1 MGVMW
6 TTEQQR
12 VIDARGCN
20 ILVSAAAGS
29 GKTAVLVERI
39 ITMITD
45 PVHPVDIDRL
55 LIVTFTRAAAGEM
68 RERIRL
74 AIEKKLAED
83 EDNEHLQKQ
92 STLLHHAQITTI
104 DSFCSYVVK
113 NYFHLIDLDPSY
125 RMAEEGELRLMQGDV
140 AAQVLDD
147 AYGRK
152 EPEFLQFVECF
163 STGKTDEGIEDMI
176 KRLYTFSVSY
186 PYPEEWLLSCKEAYH
201 ISSKEE
207 LEQAGWMQMIK
218 EDIQKSLQE
227 AMSLADAALDTAM
240 GEGGPYYYENALQS
254 DRTFIQKLLETD
266 SFEEW
271 QKLFSGLAFARLSAK
286 KDPQVSEEAKE
297 LTKNLRQQ
305 VKDLLGELREQYF
318 SLSLDAAARYV
329 QMAGGPVRVLIDL
342 TLQFTQAYAE
352 KKREKNILDFP
363 DLEHFALK
371 ILVDHSQEGDRRTQA
386 AKELAGR
393 FAEVMIDE
401 YQDSNF
407 VQEKLLNAVSKM
419 EDGSNNIFMVG
430 DVKQSIYRFRLARPD
445 LFMEKFKTYS
455 TAGGD
460 CLRIDL
466 HKNFRSRKEVLDG
479 VNFLFYQIMGEALGK
494 VEYDEAAALYPGASF
509 PPYGKEEENS
519 RLRSASLAGQDEDTE
534 TPLLKTD
541 GTQWK
546 STELPLVETDEA
558 ERQDRGLPLSKTDGT
573 QWKRTE
579 LPLAETDEAE
589 HQERGL
595 TLPMTDESMWKDT
608 ELLLVETDEEEWKV
622 MESGENV
629 QELEARAVAGKIQ
642 EIVGSYPVLD
652 KATGKYRPARFS
664 DCVILLRTLSGW
676 SETFKRVLNAQ
687 GIPASVTTKT
697 GYFSASEVMTVL
709 NYLRILDNPLQDIPF
724 TGAIHNLPSGFS
736 MEELARVKCA
746 GKEKE
751 ISGMYQA
758 LLAAETLH
766 ECEDAEDRKIGEKA
780 HRFLELYRSIR
791 KKVPYTPMHELL
803 WEIYDRTGLFD
814 YIRAGASGEQQKAN
828 LLMLLQKARDYESTS
843 YRGLFNFVRYIENLQ
858 KYQVDFGEANIL
870 SENEDT
876 VKIMSIHKS
885 KGLEFP
891 VVFVSGLGKQFN
903 QQDAR
908 ASLVMHPDLG
918 VGADWVDA
926 KYRTKTPTLL
936 KKAVQR
942 QIQIENLGEE
952 LRILYVALTRAKEKL
967 ILTGCTSR
975 LEKRLTALEPLK
987 KQEERRISY
996 GRLVKARCYLDW
1008 IFPALARHRCMDRV
1022 YLSYEK
1028 RPYALNPLH
1037 NHEAGFRVQVISP
1050 AKLTLEEA
1058 ETRMIQMMKKQEILG
1073 FDTNESWDKD
1083 AKEQIEECFTYTY
1096 PYPDREK
1103 IPAKVTV
1110 SELKRLHMEDE
1121 ESTDWYEE
1129 EEVVPYIPS
1138 FIEKR
1143 EEGLTGAGR
1152 GTAYHRVFECLDFSK
1167 AGSVQEVEE
1176 QLASLESG
1184 HRIDREVRRTVSPRD
1199 VYQFAVS
1206 SIGKRMAKAQAAGM
1220 LYREQPFVMGI
1231 SADRL
1236 REEYA
1241 GDESVLVQGIIDAF
1255 FYEDGRIILV
1265 DYKTDRVRHRNGS
1278 DLVEKYRVQLDY
1290 YTEALERM
1298 TGRKVSERYIYSVDM
1313 QKELIV

>member
-6 TTEQQR
+6 TTEQQK

-186 PYPEEWLLSCKEAYH
+186 PYPEEWLLSCKEAYN

-227 AMSLADAALDTAM
+227 AMSLADAALGTAM

-254 DRTFIQKLLETD
+254 DRTFVQKLLKSD

-305 VKDLLGELREQYF
+305 VKDLLGELKEQYF

-371 ILVDHSQEGDRRTQA
+371 ILVNHSEEGDRRTQA

-519 RLRSASLAGQDEDTE
+519 RPRSTGLAGQDEDTE

-541 GTQWK
+541 GTEWK
-546 STELPLVETDEA
+546 
-558 ERQDRGLPLSKTDGT
+558 G
-573 QWKRTE
+573 TE
-579 LPLAETDEAE
+579 LPLAEAE
-589 HQERGL
+589 HQDTG
-595 TLPMTDESMWKDT
+595 PMLLKTDERMWKDT

-629 QELEARAVAGKIQ
+629 QELEARAAAGKIQ
-642 EIVGSYPVLD
+642 EIVDSFPVLD
-652 KATGKYRPARFS
+652 KAAGKYRPARFS

-724 TGAIHNLPSGFS
+724 TGAIHNLPGGFS
-736 MEELARVKCA
+736 MEELARVKCV

-758 LLAAETLH
+758 LLAAETLD
-766 ECEDAEDRKIGEKA
+766 ECEDAEDRQIGEKA

-814 YIRAGASGEQQKAN
+814 YIQAGASGEQQKAN
-828 LLMLLQKARDYESTS
+828 LLMLLQKAKDYESTS

-891 VVFVSGLGKQFN
+891 VVFVSGMGKQFN

-908 ASLVMHPDLG
+908 ASLAMHPDLG

-1022 YLSYEK
+1022 YLSHEK

-1037 NHEAGFRVQVISP
+1037 NHEAGFHVQVISP

-1073 FDTNESWDKD
+1073 FDTNGSWNKD

-1096 PYPDREK
+1096 PYLDREK

-1110 SELKRLHMEDE
+1110 SQVKRLHMEDE

-1167 AGSVQEVEE
+1167 AGSVEEVEE
-1176 QLASLESG
+1176 QLASLESE
-1184 HRIDREVRRTVSPRD
+1184 HRIDREVRRTVSPGD

-1206 SIGKRMAKAQAAGM
+1206 PIGKRMAKAQAAGM

-1255 FYEDGRIILV
+1255 FYEEGRIMLV
-1265 DYKTDRVRHRNGS
+1265 DYKTDRVRRRNGS

-1298 TGRKVSERYIYSVDM
+1298 TGKRVAERYIYSVDL
-1313 QKELIV
+1313 QKEIVV

>member
-6 TTEQQR
+6 TTEQQK
-12 VIDARGCN
+12 VIDSRDCN

-39 ITMITD
+39 ISMVTD

-83 EDNEHLQKQ
+83 EDNEHLQRQ

-140 AAQVLDD
+140 AAQVLND
-147 AYGRK
+147 AYDRK

-176 KRLYTFSVSY
+176 KHLYAFSVSY
-186 PYPEEWLLSCKEAYH
+186 PYPEEWLLSCKEAYS
-201 ISSKEE
+201 ISSVEE

-218 EDIQKSLQE
+218 EDIRKSLQE
-227 AMSLADAALDTAM
+227 AMNLADAALETAR
-240 GEGGPYYYENALQS
+240 GEGGPYYYENALES
-254 DRTFIQKLLETD
+254 DRTFVQKLLQTD

-271 QKLFSGLAFARLSAK
+271 QRLFSGLSFARLGAK
-286 KDPQVSEEAKE
+286 KDSQVSEEAKE
-297 LTKNLRQQ
+297 LAKNLRQQ
-305 VKDLLGELREQYF
+305 VKDLLGELKEQYF
-318 SLSLDAAARYV
+318 SLSLEDAAEYV
-329 QMAGGPVRVLIDL
+329 RMAGGPVGVLIDL
-342 TLQFTQAYAE
+342 TLAFARAFAE
-352 KKREKNILDFP
+352 KKREKNILDFS

-371 ILVDHSQEGDRRTQA
+371 ILVDHSGEKDKRTQA
-386 AKELAGR
+386 AKELADR

-419 EDGSNNIFMVG
+419 EEGNNNIFMVG

-455 TAGGD
+455 TAGGK

-494 VEYDEAAALYPGASF
+494 VEYDDAAALYPGASF
-509 PPYGKEEENS
+509 PPYQ
-519 RLRSASLAGQDEDTE
+519 AGQDGEPNAAQNRQNGEPNAAQNQQNGRSDA
-534 TPLLKTD
+534 
-541 GTQWK
+541 
-546 STELPLVETDEA
+546 A
-558 ERQDRGLPLSKTDGT
+558 EKQQNS
-573 QWKRTE
+573 
-579 LPLAETDEAE
+579 AA
-589 HQERGL
+589 
-595 TLPMTDESMWKDT
+595 DT
-608 ELLLVETDEEEWKV
+608 ELILVETDEEEWKV

-629 QELEARAVAGKIQ
+629 QELEARAAAARIQ
-642 EIVGSYPVLD
+642 ELVGSYPVLD
-652 KATGKYRPARFS
+652 KTTGQYRPARFG
-664 DCVILLRTLSGW
+664 DCVVLLRTLSGW

-724 TGAIHNLPSGFS
+724 AGALHNLPGGFS
-736 MEELARVKCA
+736 MEELARVKCV
-746 GKEKE
+746 GREREK
-751 ISGMYQA
+751 SGLYQS
-758 LLAAETLH
+758 LLAAESLR
-766 ECEDAEDRKIGEKA
+766 ESPNARDRQTGEKA
-780 HRFLELYRSIR
+780 VRFLELYESIR

-803 WEIYDRTGLFD
+803 WEIYDRTGLID
-814 YIRAGASGEQQKAN
+814 YIQAGASGEQQKAN

-891 VVFVSGLGKQFN
+891 VVFVSGMGKQFN

-908 ASLVMHPDLG
+908 ASLAMHPDLG

-926 KYRTKTPTLL
+926 ELRTKTPTLL

-975 LEKRLTALEPLK
+975 IEKRLTALEPLK

-996 GRLVKARCYLDW
+996 GRLAKARCYLDW
-1008 IFPALARHRCMDRV
+1008 IFPALARHRCMDEV
-1022 YLSYEK
+1022 YFSYEK

-1037 NHEAGFRVQVISP
+1037 DDEAGFHIQMISP
-1050 AKLTLEEA
+1050 TKLTLEEA
-1058 ETRMIQMMKKQEILG
+1058 ETRMIQKMKKQEILE
-1073 FDTNESWDKD
+1073 FDTAAVWDEKVR
-1083 AKEQIEECFTYTY
+1083 EQIEERFTYSY
-1096 PYPDREK
+1096 PYPDRDK

-1110 SELKRLHMEDE
+1110 SEVKRLHMEDE
-1121 ESTDWYEE
+1121 ESASWYEE
-1129 EEVVPYIPS
+1129 EEEMIPYIPS

-1143 EEGLTGAGR
+1143 REGLTGAGR

-1167 AGSVQEVEE
+1167 AGSAKEAEE
-1176 QLASLESG
+1176 QLSALESE
-1184 HRIDREVRRTVSPRD
+1184 HRIDSEIRRTVSPRD
-1199 VYQFAVS
+1199 VYQFAAS
-1206 SIGKRMAKAQAAGM
+1206 SIGRRMAEAQAHGM
-1220 LYREQPFVMGI
+1220 LYREQPFVMEI
-1231 SADRL
+1231 AADRL
-1236 REEYA
+1236 MEEYA
-1241 GDESVLVQGIIDAF
+1241 EEERVLVQGIIDAF
-1255 FYEDGRIILV
+1255 FYEGDGIVLV
-1265 DYKTDRVRHRNGS
+1265 DYKTDRVRRRDGS
-1278 DLVEKYRVQLDY
+1278 DLIEKYRVQLDY
-1290 YTEALERM
+1290 YAEALERV
-1298 TGRKVSERYIYSVDM
+1298 TGRKVTEKYIYSVEL
-1313 QKELIV
+1313 QKGLAVQQAAP

>member
-6 TTEQQR
+6 TTEQQK
-12 VIDARGCN
+12 VIDSRDCN

-39 ITMITD
+39 ISMVTD

-83 EDNEHLQKQ
+83 EDNEHLQRQ

-140 AAQVLDD
+140 AAQVLND
-147 AYGRK
+147 AYDRK

-176 KRLYTFSVSY
+176 KHLYAFSVSY
-186 PYPEEWLLSCKEAYH
+186 PYPEEWLLSCKEAYS
-201 ISSKEE
+201 ISSVEE

-218 EDIQKSLQE
+218 EDIRKSLQE
-227 AMSLADAALDTAM
+227 AMNLADAALETAR
-240 GEGGPYYYENALQS
+240 GEGGPYYYENALES
-254 DRTFIQKLLETD
+254 DRTFVQKLLQTD

-271 QKLFSGLAFARLSAK
+271 QRLFSGLSFARLAAK
-286 KDPQVSEEAKE
+286 KDSQVSEEAKE
-297 LTKNLRQQ
+297 LAKNLRQQ
-305 VKDLLGELREQYF
+305 VKDLLGELKEQYF
-318 SLSLDAAARYV
+318 SLSLEDAAEYV
-329 QMAGGPVRVLIDL
+329 RMAGAPVGVLIDL
-342 TLQFTQAYAE
+342 TLAFARAFAE
-352 KKREKNILDFP
+352 KKREKNILDFS

-371 ILVDHSQEGDRRTQA
+371 ILVDHSGEKDKRTQA
-386 AKELAGR
+386 AKELADR

-419 EDGSNNIFMVG
+419 EEGNNNIFMVG

-455 TAGGD
+455 TAGGK

-494 VEYDEAAALYPGASF
+494 VEYDDAAALYPGASF
-509 PPYGKEEENS
+509 PPYP
-519 RLRSASLAGQDEDTE
+519 AGQDGEPDASE
-534 TPLLKTD
+534 NQQD
-541 GTQWK
+541 GG
-546 STELPLVETDEA
+546 SDAA
-558 ERQDRGLPLSKTDGT
+558 ENQQNGRSDA
-573 QWKRTE
+573 
-579 LPLAETDEAE
+579 AEKQQNSAA
-589 HQERGL
+589 
-595 TLPMTDESMWKDT
+595 DT
-608 ELLLVETDEEEWKV
+608 ELILVETDEEEWKV

-629 QELEARAVAGKIQ
+629 QELEARAAAARIQ
-642 EIVGSYPVLD
+642 ELVGSYPVLD
-652 KATGKYRPARFS
+652 KTTGQYRPARFG
-664 DCVILLRTLSGW
+664 DCVVLLRTLSGW

-724 TGAIHNLPSGFS
+724 AGALHNLPGGFS
-736 MEELARVKCA
+736 MEELARVKCV
-746 GKEKE
+746 GREREK
-751 ISGMYQA
+751 SGMYQS
-758 LLAAETLH
+758 LLAAESLR
-766 ECEDAEDRKIGEKA
+766 ESPNARDRQTGEKA
-780 HRFLELYRSIR
+780 VRFLELYESIR

-803 WEIYDRTGLFD
+803 WEIYDRTGLID
-814 YIRAGASGEQQKAN
+814 YIQAGASGEQQKAN

-891 VVFVSGLGKQFN
+891 VVFVSGMGKQFN

-908 ASLVMHPDLG
+908 ASLAMHPDLG

-926 KYRTKTPTLL
+926 ELRTKTPTLL

-967 ILTGCTSR
+967 ILTGSTSR
-975 LEKRLTALEPLK
+975 IEKRLTALEPLK

-996 GRLVKARCYLDW
+996 GRLAKARCYLDW
-1008 IFPALARHRCMDRV
+1008 IFPALARHRCMDEV

-1028 RPYALNPLH
+1028 RPYVLNPLH
-1037 NHEAGFRVQVISP
+1037 DDEAGFHIQVISP
-1050 AKLTLEEA
+1050 TKLTLEEA
-1058 ETRMIQMMKKQEILG
+1058 ETRMIQKMKKQEILE
-1073 FDTNESWDKD
+1073 FDTAAVWDEKVR
-1083 AKEQIEECFTYTY
+1083 EQIEECFTYSY
-1096 PYPDREK
+1096 PYPDRDK

-1110 SELKRLHMEDE
+1110 SQVKRLHMEDE
-1121 ESTDWYEE
+1121 ESASWYEE
-1129 EEVVPYIPS
+1129 EEEMIPYIPS

-1143 EEGLTGAGR
+1143 EGGLTGAGR

-1167 AGSVQEVEE
+1167 AGSAEEAEE
-1176 QLASLESG
+1176 QISALESE
-1184 HRIDREVRRTVSPRD
+1184 HRIDSEVRRTVSPRD
-1199 VYQFAVS
+1199 VYQFAAS
-1206 SIGKRMAKAQAAGM
+1206 SIGRRMAEAQAHGM
-1220 LYREQPFVMGI
+1220 LYREQPFVMEI
-1231 SADRL
+1231 AADRL
-1236 REEYA
+1236 MEEYA
-1241 GDESVLVQGIIDAF
+1241 EEERVLVQGIIDAF
-1255 FYEDGRIILV
+1255 FYEGDGIVLV
-1265 DYKTDRVRHRNGS
+1265 DYKTDRVRRRDGS
-1278 DLVEKYRVQLDY
+1278 DLIEKYRVQLDY
-1290 YTEALERM
+1290 YAEALERV
-1298 TGRKVSERYIYSVDM
+1298 TGRKVTEKYIYSVEL
-1313 QKELIV
+1313 QKGLAVQQAAP

>member
-6 TTEQQR
+6 TTEQQK
-12 VIDARGCN
+12 VIDSRDCN

-39 ITMITD
+39 ISMVTD

-83 EDNEHLQKQ
+83 EDNEHLQRQ

-140 AAQVLDD
+140 AAQVLND
-147 AYGRK
+147 AYDRK

-176 KRLYTFSVSY
+176 KHLYAFSVSY
-186 PYPEEWLLSCKEAYH
+186 PYPEEWLLSCKEAYS
-201 ISSKEE
+201 ISSVEE

-218 EDIQKSLQE
+218 EDIRKSLQE
-227 AMSLADAALDTAM
+227 AMNLADAALETAR
-240 GEGGPYYYENALQS
+240 GEGGPYYYENALES
-254 DRTFIQKLLETD
+254 DRTFVQKLLQTD

-271 QKLFSGLAFARLSAK
+271 QRLFSGLSFARLAAK
-286 KDPQVSEEAKE
+286 KDSQVSEEAKE
-297 LTKNLRQQ
+297 LAKNLRQQ
-305 VKDLLGELREQYF
+305 VKDLLGELKEQYF
-318 SLSLDAAARYV
+318 SLSLEDAAEYV
-329 QMAGGPVRVLIDL
+329 RMAGAPVGVLIDL
-342 TLQFTQAYAE
+342 TLAFARVFAE
-352 KKREKNILDFP
+352 KKREKNILDFS

-371 ILVDHSQEGDRRTQA
+371 ILVDHSGEKDKRTQA
-386 AKELAGR
+386 AKELADR

-419 EDGSNNIFMVG
+419 EEGNNNIFMVG

-455 TAGGD
+455 TAGGK

-494 VEYDEAAALYPGASF
+494 VEYDDAAALYPGASF
-509 PPYGKEEENS
+509 PPYP
-519 RLRSASLAGQDEDTE
+519 AGQDGE
-534 TPLLKTD
+534 PNAA
-541 GTQWK
+541 QNRQN
-546 STELPLVETDEA
+546 VEPNAAQNQQNGRSDAA
-558 ERQDRGLPLSKTDGT
+558 EKQQNS
-573 QWKRTE
+573 
-579 LPLAETDEAE
+579 AA
-589 HQERGL
+589 
-595 TLPMTDESMWKDT
+595 DT
-608 ELLLVETDEEEWKV
+608 ELILVETDEEEWKV

-629 QELEARAVAGKIQ
+629 QELEARAAAARIQ
-642 EIVGSYPVLD
+642 ELVGSYPVLD
-652 KATGKYRPARFS
+652 KTTGQYRPARFG
-664 DCVILLRTLSGW
+664 DCVVLLRTLSGW

-724 TGAIHNLPSGFS
+724 AGALHNLPGGFS
-736 MEELARVKCA
+736 MEELARVKCV
-746 GKEKE
+746 GREREK
-751 ISGMYQA
+751 SGLYQS
-758 LLAAETLH
+758 LLAAESLR
-766 ECEDAEDRKIGEKA
+766 ESPNARDRQTGEKA
-780 HRFLELYRSIR
+780 VRFLELYESIR

-803 WEIYDRTGLFD
+803 WEIYDRTGLID
-814 YIRAGASGEQQKAN
+814 YIQAGASGEQQKAN

-891 VVFVSGLGKQFN
+891 VVFVSGMGKQFN

-908 ASLVMHPDLG
+908 ASLAMHPDLG

-926 KYRTKTPTLL
+926 ELRTKTPTLL

-975 LEKRLTALEPLK
+975 IEKRLTALEPLK
-987 KQEERRISY
+987 KQEKRRISY
-996 GRLVKARCYLDW
+996 GRLAKARCYLDW
-1008 IFPALARHRCMDRV
+1008 IFPALARHRCMDEV

-1028 RPYALNPLH
+1028 RPYVLNPLH
-1037 NHEAGFRVQVISP
+1037 DDEAGFHIQVISP
-1050 AKLTLEEA
+1050 TKLTLEEA
-1058 ETRMIQMMKKQEILG
+1058 ETRMIQKMKKQEILE
-1073 FDTNESWDKD
+1073 FDTAAVWDEKVR
-1083 AKEQIEECFTYTY
+1083 EQIEERFTYSY
-1096 PYPDREK
+1096 PYPDRDK

-1110 SELKRLHMEDE
+1110 SQVKRLHMEDE
-1121 ESTDWYEE
+1121 ESTSWYEE
-1129 EEVVPYIPS
+1129 EEEMIPYIPS

-1167 AGSVQEVEE
+1167 AGSAEEAEE
-1176 QLASLESG
+1176 QLLALESE
-1184 HRIDREVRRTVSPRD
+1184 HRIDSEVRRTVSPRD
-1199 VYQFAVS
+1199 VYQFAAS
-1206 SIGKRMAKAQAAGM
+1206 SIGRRMAEAQAHGM
-1220 LYREQPFVMGI
+1220 LYREQPFVMEI
-1231 SADRL
+1231 AADRL
-1236 REEYA
+1236 MEEYA
-1241 GDESVLVQGIIDAF
+1241 EEERVLVQGIIDAF
-1255 FYEDGRIILV
+1255 FYEGDGIVLV
-1265 DYKTDRVRHRNGS
+1265 DYKTDRVRRRDGS
-1278 DLVEKYRVQLDY
+1278 DLIEKYRIQLDY
-1290 YTEALERM
+1290 YAEALERV
-1298 TGRKVSERYIYSVDM
+1298 TGRKVTEKYIYSVEL
-1313 QKELIV
+1313 QKGLAVQQAAP

>member
-6 TTEQQR
+6 TTEQQK
-12 VIDARGCN
+12 VIDSRDCN

-39 ITMITD
+39 ISMVTD

-83 EDNEHLQKQ
+83 EDNEHLQRQ

-147 AYGRK
+147 AYSRK

-176 KRLYTFSVSY
+176 KRLYAFSVSY
-186 PYPEEWLLSCKEAYH
+186 PYPEEWLLSCKEAYS
-201 ISSKEE
+201 ISSAEE

-218 EDIQKSLQE
+218 EDIRKSLQE
-227 AMSLADAALDTAM
+227 AMNLADAALETARE
-240 GEGGPYYYENALQS
+240 EGGPYYYENALES
-254 DRTFIQKLLETD
+254 DRTFVQKLLQTD

-271 QKLFSGLAFARLSAK
+271 QRLFSGLSFARLGAK
-286 KDPQVSEEAKE
+286 KDSQVSEEAKE
-297 LTKNLRQQ
+297 LAKNLRQQ
-305 VKDLLGELREQYF
+305 VKDLLGELKEQYF
-318 SLSLDAAARYV
+318 SLSLEDAAEYV
-329 QMAGGPVRVLIDL
+329 RMAGGPVGVLIDL
-342 TLQFTQAYAE
+342 TLAFARAFAE
-352 KKREKNILDFP
+352 KKREKNILDFS

-371 ILVDHSQEGDRRTQA
+371 ILVDHSGEKDTRTQA
-386 AKELAGR
+386 AKELPDR

-419 EDGSNNIFMVG
+419 EEGNNNIFMVG

-455 TAGGD
+455 TAGGK

-494 VEYDEAAALYPGASF
+494 VEYDDAAALYPGASF
-509 PPYGKEEENS
+509 PPYP
-519 RLRSASLAGQDEDTE
+519 AGQDGEPDASE
-534 TPLLKTD
+534 N
-541 GTQWK
+541 
-546 STELPLVETDEA
+546 
-558 ERQDRGLPLSKTDGT
+558 RQDGGSDAAE
-573 QWKRTE
+573 KRQNS
-579 LPLAETDEAE
+579 AA
-589 HQERGL
+589 
-595 TLPMTDESMWKDT
+595 DT
-608 ELLLVETDEEEWKV
+608 ELILVETDEEEWKV

-629 QELEARAVAGKIQ
+629 QELEARAAAARIQ
-642 EIVGSYPVLD
+642 ELVGSYPVLD
-652 KATGKYRPARFS
+652 KTTGQYRPARFG
-664 DCVILLRTLSGW
+664 DCVVLLRTLSGW

-724 TGAIHNLPSGFS
+724 AGALHNLPGGFS
-736 MEELARVKCA
+736 MEELARVKCV
-746 GKEKE
+746 GREREK
-751 ISGMYQA
+751 SGLYQS
-758 LLAAETLH
+758 LLAAESLR
-766 ECEDAEDRKIGEKA
+766 ESPNARDRQTGEKA
-780 HRFLELYRSIR
+780 VRFLERYDSIR

-803 WEIYDRTGLFD
+803 WEIYDRTGLID
-814 YIRAGASGEQQKAN
+814 YIQAGASGEQQKAN

-891 VVFVSGLGKQFN
+891 VVFVSGMGKQFN

-908 ASLVMHPDLG
+908 ASLAMHPDLG

-926 KYRTKTPTLL
+926 ELRTKTPTLL

-975 LEKRLTALEPLK
+975 IEKRLTALEPLK

-996 GRLVKARCYLDW
+996 GRLAKARCYLDW
-1008 IFPALARHRCMDRV
+1008 IFPALARHRCMDEV

-1028 RPYALNPLH
+1028 RPYVLNPLH
-1037 NHEAGFRVQVISP
+1037 DDEAGFHIQVISP
-1050 AKLTLEEA
+1050 TKLTLEEA
-1058 ETRMIQMMKKQEILG
+1058 ETRMIQKMKKQEILE
-1073 FDTNESWDKD
+1073 FDTAAVWDEKVR
-1083 AKEQIEECFTYTY
+1083 EQIEERFTYSY
-1096 PYPDREK
+1096 PYPDRDK

-1110 SELKRLHMEDE
+1110 SEVKRLHMEDE
-1121 ESTDWYEE
+1121 ESASWYEE
-1129 EEVVPYIPS
+1129 EEEMIPYIPS

-1143 EEGLTGAGR
+1143 REGLTGAGR

-1167 AGSVQEVEE
+1167 AGSAKEAEE
-1176 QLASLESG
+1176 QLSALESE
-1184 HRIDREVRRTVSPRD
+1184 HRIDSEIRRTVSPRD
-1199 VYQFAVS
+1199 VYQFAAS
-1206 SIGKRMAKAQAAGM
+1206 SIGRRMAEAQAHGM
-1220 LYREQPFVMGI
+1220 LYREQPFVMEI
-1231 SADRL
+1231 AADRL
-1236 REEYA
+1236 KEEYP
-1241 GDESVLVQGIIDAF
+1241 EEERVLVQGIIDAF
-1255 FYEDGRIILV
+1255 FYEGDSIVLV
-1265 DYKTDRVRHRNGS
+1265 DYKTDRVRRRDGS
-1278 DLVEKYRVQLDY
+1278 DLIEMYRVQLDY
-1290 YTEALERM
+1290 YAEALERV
-1298 TGRKVSERYIYSVDM
+1298 TGRKVTEKYIYSVEL
-1313 QKELIV
+1313 QKGLAVQQAAP

>member
-6 TTEQQR
+6 TTEQQK
-12 VIDARGCN
+12 VIDSRDCN

-39 ITMITD
+39 ISMVTD

-83 EDNEHLQKQ
+83 EDNEHLQRQ

-147 AYGRK
+147 AYSRK

-176 KRLYTFSVSY
+176 KRLYAFSVSY
-186 PYPEEWLLSCKEAYH
+186 PYPEEWLLSCKEAYS
-201 ISSKEE
+201 ISSAEE

-218 EDIQKSLQE
+218 EDIRKSLQE
-227 AMSLADAALDTAM
+227 AMNLADAALETARE
-240 GEGGPYYYENALQS
+240 EGGPYYYENALES
-254 DRTFIQKLLETD
+254 DRTFVQKLLQTD

-271 QKLFSGLAFARLSAK
+271 QRLFSGLSFARLAAK
-286 KDPQVSEEAKE
+286 KDSQVSEEAKE

-305 VKDLLGELREQYF
+305 VKDLLGELKEQYF
-318 SLSLDAAARYV
+318 ALSLEDAAEYV
-329 QMAGGPVRVLIDL
+329 RMAGGPVGVLIDL
-342 TLQFTQAYAE
+342 TLAFARAFAE
-352 KKREKNILDFP
+352 KKRAKNILDFS

-371 ILVDHSQEGDRRTQA
+371 ILVDHSGEKDKRTQA
-386 AKELAGR
+386 AKELADR

-419 EDGSNNIFMVG
+419 EEGNNNIFMVG

-455 TAGGD
+455 TAGGK

-494 VEYDEAAALYPGASF
+494 VEYDDAAALYPGASF
-509 PPYGKEEENS
+509 PPYP
-519 RLRSASLAGQDEDTE
+519 AGQDGEPDASE
-534 TPLLKTD
+534 N
-541 GTQWK
+541 
-546 STELPLVETDEA
+546 
-558 ERQDRGLPLSKTDGT
+558 RQDGGSDAAE
-573 QWKRTE
+573 KRQNS
-579 LPLAETDEAE
+579 AA
-589 HQERGL
+589 
-595 TLPMTDESMWKDT
+595 DT
-608 ELLLVETDEEEWKV
+608 ELILVETDEEEWKV

-629 QELEARAVAGKIQ
+629 QELEARAAAARIQ
-642 EIVGSYPVLD
+642 ELVGSYPVLD
-652 KATGKYRPARFS
+652 KTTGQYRPARFG
-664 DCVILLRTLSGW
+664 DCVVLLRTLSGW

-724 TGAIHNLPSGFS
+724 TGALHNLPGGFS
-736 MEELARVKCA
+736 MEELARVKCV
-746 GKEKE
+746 GREMEKA
-751 ISGMYQA
+751 GMYQS
-758 LLAAETLH
+758 LLAAESL
-766 ECEDAEDRKIGEKA
+766 CESDNAQDRQTGEKA
-780 HRFLELYRSIR
+780 GRFLELYESIR

-814 YIRAGASGEQQKAN
+814 YIQAGASGEQQKAN

-891 VVFVSGLGKQFN
+891 VVFVSGMGKQFN

-908 ASLVMHPDLG
+908 ASLAMHPDLG

-926 KYRTKTPTLL
+926 ELRTKTPTLL

-967 ILTGCTSR
+967 ILTGSTSR

-996 GRLVKARCYLDW
+996 GRLAKARCYLDW
-1008 IFPALARHRCMDRV
+1008 IFPALARHRCMDEV

-1028 RPYALNPLH
+1028 RPYVLNPLH
-1037 NHEAGFRVQVISP
+1037 DDEAGFHIQVISP
-1050 AKLTLEEA
+1050 TKLTLEEA
-1058 ETRMIQMMKKQEILG
+1058 ETRMIQKMKKQEILE
-1073 FDTNESWDKD
+1073 FDTAAVWDEKVR
-1083 AKEQIEECFTYTY
+1083 EQIEERFTYSY
-1096 PYPDREK
+1096 PYPDRDK

-1110 SELKRLHMEDE
+1110 SEVKRLHMEDE
-1121 ESTDWYEE
+1121 ESTSWYEE
-1129 EEVVPYIPS
+1129 EEEMIPYIPS

-1167 AGSVQEVEE
+1167 AGSAEEAEE
-1176 QLASLESG
+1176 QLLALESE
-1184 HRIDREVRRTVSPRD
+1184 HRIDSEIRRTVSPRD
-1199 VYQFAVS
+1199 VYQFAAS
-1206 SIGKRMAKAQAAGM
+1206 SIGRRMAEAQTRGS
-1220 LYREQPFVMGI
+1220 LYREQPFVMEI
-1231 SADRL
+1231 AADRL
-1236 REEYA
+1236 KEEYP
-1241 GDESVLVQGIIDAF
+1241 EEERVLVQGIIDAF
-1255 FYEDGRIILV
+1255 FYEGDSIVLV
-1265 DYKTDRVRHRNGS
+1265 DYKTDRVRRRDGS
-1278 DLVEKYRVQLDY
+1278 DLIEMYRVQLDY
-1290 YTEALERM
+1290 YAEALERV
-1298 TGRKVSERYIYSVDM
+1298 TGRKVTEKYIYSVEL
-1313 QKELIV
+1313 QKGLAVQQAAP

>member
-6 TTEQQR
+6 TTEQQK
-12 VIDARGCN
+12 VIDSRDCN

-39 ITMITD
+39 ISMVTD

-83 EDNEHLQKQ
+83 EDNEHLQRQ

-147 AYGRK
+147 AYSRK

-176 KRLYTFSVSY
+176 KRLYAFSVSY
-186 PYPEEWLLSCKEAYH
+186 PYPEEWLLSCKEAYS
-201 ISSKEE
+201 ISSAEE
-207 LEQAGWMQMIK
+207 LEQADWMQMIK
-218 EDIQKSLQE
+218 EDIRKSLQE
-227 AMSLADAALDTAM
+227 AMNLADAALETAR
-240 GEGGPYYYENALQS
+240 GEGGPYYYENALES
-254 DRTFIQKLLETD
+254 DRTFVQKLLQTD

-271 QKLFSGLAFARLSAK
+271 QKLFSGLSFARLAAK
-286 KDPQVSEEAKE
+286 KDSQVSEEVKE

-305 VKDLLGELREQYF
+305 VKDLLGELKEQYF
-318 SLSLDAAARYV
+318 ALSLEDAAEYV
-329 QMAGGPVRVLIDL
+329 RMAGGPVGVLIDL
-342 TLQFTQAYAE
+342 TLAFARAFAE
-352 KKREKNILDFP
+352 KKRAKNILDFS

-371 ILVDHSQEGDRRTQA
+371 ILVDHSGEKDKRTQA
-386 AKELAGR
+386 AKELADR

-419 EDGSNNIFMVG
+419 EEGNNNIFMVG

-455 TAGGD
+455 TAGGK

-494 VEYDEAAALYPGASF
+494 VEYDDAAALYPGASF
-509 PPYGKEEENS
+509 PPYP
-519 RLRSASLAGQDEDTE
+519 AGQDGEPDASE
-534 TPLLKTD
+534 NQQD
-541 GTQWK
+541 GG
-546 STELPLVETDEA
+546 SDAA
-558 ERQDRGLPLSKTDGT
+558 EKRQNS
-573 QWKRTE
+573 
-579 LPLAETDEAE
+579 AA
-589 HQERGL
+589 
-595 TLPMTDESMWKDT
+595 DT
-608 ELLLVETDEEEWKV
+608 ELILVETDEEEWKV

-629 QELEARAVAGKIQ
+629 QELEARAAAARIQ
-642 EIVGSYPVLD
+642 ELVGSYPVLD
-652 KATGKYRPARFS
+652 KTTGQYRPARFG
-664 DCVILLRTLSGW
+664 DCVVLLRTLSGW

-724 TGAIHNLPSGFS
+724 TGALHNLPGGFS
-736 MEELARVKCA
+736 MEELARVKCV
-746 GKEKE
+746 GREMEKA
-751 ISGMYQA
+751 GMYQS
-758 LLAAETLH
+758 LLAAESL
-766 ECEDAEDRKIGEKA
+766 CESDNAQDRQTGEKA
-780 HRFLELYRSIR
+780 GRFLELYESIR

-814 YIRAGASGEQQKAN
+814 YIQAGASGEQQKAN

-891 VVFVSGLGKQFN
+891 VVFVSGMGKQFN

-908 ASLVMHPDLG
+908 ASLAMHPDLG

-926 KYRTKTPTLL
+926 ELRTKTPTLL

-967 ILTGCTSR
+967 ILTGSTSR
-975 LEKRLTALEPLK
+975 LEKRLTALEPL
-987 KQEERRISY
+987 
-996 GRLVKARCYLDW
+996 
-1008 IFPALARHRCMDRV
+1008 
-1022 YLSYEK
+1022 
-1028 RPYALNPLH
+1028 
-1037 NHEAGFRVQVISP
+1037 
-1050 AKLTLEEA
+1050 
-1058 ETRMIQMMKKQEILG
+1058 
-1073 FDTNESWDKD
+1073 
-1083 AKEQIEECFTYTY
+1083 
-1096 PYPDREK
+1096 
-1103 IPAKVTV
+1103 
-1110 SELKRLHMEDE
+1110 
-1121 ESTDWYEE
+1121 
-1129 EEVVPYIPS
+1129 
-1138 FIEKR
+1138 
-1143 EEGLTGAGR
+1143 
-1152 GTAYHRVFECLDFSK
+1152 
-1167 AGSVQEVEE
+1167 
-1176 QLASLESG
+1176 
-1184 HRIDREVRRTVSPRD
+1184 
-1199 VYQFAVS
+1199 
-1206 SIGKRMAKAQAAGM
+1206 
-1220 LYREQPFVMGI
+1220 
-1231 SADRL
+1231 
-1236 REEYA
+1236 
-1241 GDESVLVQGIIDAF
+1241 
-1255 FYEDGRIILV
+1255 
-1265 DYKTDRVRHRNGS
+1265 
-1278 DLVEKYRVQLDY
+1278 
-1290 YTEALERM
+1290 
-1298 TGRKVSERYIYSVDM
+1298 
-1313 QKELIV
+1313 

>member
-6 TTEQQR
+6 TTEQQK
-12 VIDARGCN
+12 VIDSRDCN

-39 ITMITD
+39 ISMVTD

-83 EDNEHLQKQ
+83 EDNEHLQRQ

-140 AAQVLDD
+140 AAQVLND
-147 AYGRK
+147 AYDRK

-176 KRLYTFSVSY
+176 KHLYAFSVSY
-186 PYPEEWLLSCKEAYH
+186 PYPEEWLLSCKEAYS
-201 ISSKEE
+201 ISFVEE

-218 EDIQKSLQE
+218 EDIRKSLQE
-227 AMSLADAALDTAM
+227 AMNLADEALETAR
-240 GEGGPYYYENALQS
+240 GEGGPYYYENALES
-254 DRTFIQKLLETD
+254 DRIFVQKLLQTD

-271 QKLFSGLAFARLSAK
+271 QKLFSGLSFARLAAK

-305 VKDLLGELREQYF
+305 VKDLLGELKEQYF
-318 SLSLDAAARYV
+318 ALSLEDAAEYV
-329 QMAGGPVRVLIDL
+329 RMAGGPVGVLIDL
-342 TLQFTQAYAE
+342 TLAFARAFAE
-352 KKREKNILDFP
+352 KKREKNILDFS

-371 ILVDHSQEGDRRTQA
+371 ILVDHSGEKDKRTQA
-386 AKELAGR
+386 AKELADR

-419 EDGSNNIFMVG
+419 EEGNNNIFMVG

-455 TAGGD
+455 TAGGK

-494 VEYDEAAALYPGASF
+494 VEYDDAAALYPGASF
-509 PPYGKEEENS
+509 PPYP
-519 RLRSASLAGQDEDTE
+519 AGQDGEPDASE
-534 TPLLKTD
+534 NQQD
-541 GTQWK
+541 GG
-546 STELPLVETDEA
+546 SDAA
-558 ERQDRGLPLSKTDGT
+558 EKRQNS
-573 QWKRTE
+573 
-579 LPLAETDEAE
+579 AA
-589 HQERGL
+589 
-595 TLPMTDESMWKDT
+595 DT
-608 ELLLVETDEEEWKV
+608 ELILVETDEEEWKV

-629 QELEARAVAGKIQ
+629 QELEARAAAARIQ
-642 EIVGSYPVLD
+642 ELVGSYPVLD
-652 KATGKYRPARFS
+652 KTTGQYRPARFG
-664 DCVILLRTLSGW
+664 DCVVLLRTLSGW

-724 TGAIHNLPSGFS
+724 TGALHNLPGGFS
-736 MEELARVKCA
+736 MEELARVKCV
-746 GKEKE
+746 GREMEKA
-751 ISGMYQA
+751 GMYQS
-758 LLAAETLH
+758 LLAAESL
-766 ECEDAEDRKIGEKA
+766 CESDNAQDRQTGEKA
-780 HRFLELYRSIR
+780 GRFLELYESIR

-814 YIRAGASGEQQKAN
+814 YIQAGASGEQQKAN

-891 VVFVSGLGKQFN
+891 VVFVSGMGKQFN

-908 ASLVMHPDLG
+908 ASLAMHPDLG

-926 KYRTKTPTLL
+926 ELRTKTPTLL

-967 ILTGCTSR
+967 ILTGSTSR

-996 GRLVKARCYLDW
+996 GRLAKARCYLDW
-1008 IFPALARHRCMDRV
+1008 IFPALARHRCMDEV

-1028 RPYALNPLH
+1028 RPYVLNPLH
-1037 NHEAGFRVQVISP
+1037 DDEAGFHIQVISP
-1050 AKLTLEEA
+1050 TKLTLEEA
-1058 ETRMIQMMKKQEILG
+1058 ETRMIQKMKKQEI
-1073 FDTNESWDKD
+1073 
-1083 AKEQIEECFTYTY
+1083 
-1096 PYPDREK
+1096 DRK
-1103 IPAKVTV
+1103 
-1110 SELKRLHMEDE
+1110 S
-1121 ESTDWYEE
+1121 
-1129 EEVVPYIPS
+1129 VV
-1138 FIEKR
+1138 
-1143 EEGLTGAGR
+1143 
-1152 GTAYHRVFECLDFSK
+1152 
-1167 AGSVQEVEE
+1167 
-1176 QLASLESG
+1176 
-1184 HRIDREVRRTVSPRD
+1184 
-1199 VYQFAVS
+1199 
-1206 SIGKRMAKAQAAGM
+1206 
-1220 LYREQPFVMGI
+1220 
-1231 SADRL
+1231 
-1236 REEYA
+1236 
-1241 GDESVLVQGIIDAF
+1241 
-1255 FYEDGRIILV
+1255 
-1265 DYKTDRVRHRNGS
+1265 
-1278 DLVEKYRVQLDY
+1278 
-1290 YTEALERM
+1290 
-1298 TGRKVSERYIYSVDM
+1298 
-1313 QKELIV
+1313 

>member
-6 TTEQQR
+6 TTEQQK
-12 VIDARGCN
+12 VIDSRDCN

-39 ITMITD
+39 ISMVTD

-83 EDNEHLQKQ
+83 EDNEHLQRQ

-140 AAQVLDD
+140 AAQVLND
-147 AYGRK
+147 AYDRK

-176 KRLYTFSVSY
+176 KHLYAFSVSY
-186 PYPEEWLLSCKEAYH
+186 PYPEEWLLSCKEAYS
-201 ISSKEE
+201 ISSVEE

-218 EDIQKSLQE
+218 EDIRKSLQE
-227 AMSLADAALDTAM
+227 AMNLADAALETAR
-240 GEGGPYYYENALQS
+240 GEGGPYYYENALES
-254 DRTFIQKLLETD
+254 DRTFVQKLLQTD

-271 QKLFSGLAFARLSAK
+271 QRLFSGLSFARLAAK
-286 KDPQVSEEAKE
+286 KDSQVSEEAKE
-297 LTKNLRQQ
+297 LAKNLRQQ
-305 VKDLLGELREQYF
+305 VKDLLGELKEQYF
-318 SLSLDAAARYV
+318 SLSLEDAAEYV
-329 QMAGGPVRVLIDL
+329 RMAGAPVGVLIDL
-342 TLQFTQAYAE
+342 TLAFARAFAE
-352 KKREKNILDFP
+352 KKREKNILDFS

-371 ILVDHSQEGDRRTQA
+371 ILVDHSGEKDKRTQA
-386 AKELAGR
+386 AKELADR

-419 EDGSNNIFMVG
+419 EEGNNNIFMVG

-455 TAGGD
+455 TAGGK

-494 VEYDEAAALYPGASF
+494 VEYDDAAALYPGASF
-509 PPYGKEEENS
+509 PPYP
-519 RLRSASLAGQDEDTE
+519 AGQDGEPDASE
-534 TPLLKTD
+534 NQQD
-541 GTQWK
+541 GG
-546 STELPLVETDEA
+546 SDAA
-558 ERQDRGLPLSKTDGT
+558 EKRQNS
-573 QWKRTE
+573 
-579 LPLAETDEAE
+579 AA
-589 HQERGL
+589 
-595 TLPMTDESMWKDT
+595 DT
-608 ELLLVETDEEEWKV
+608 ELILVETDEEEWKV

-629 QELEARAVAGKIQ
+629 QELEARAAAARIQ
-642 EIVGSYPVLD
+642 ELVDSYPVLD
-652 KATGKYRPARFS
+652 KTTGQYRPARFG
-664 DCVILLRTLSGW
+664 DCVVLLRTLSGW

-724 TGAIHNLPSGFS
+724 AGALHNLPGGFS
-736 MEELARVKCA
+736 MEELARVKCV
-746 GKEKE
+746 GREREK
-751 ISGMYQA
+751 SGMYQS
-758 LLAAETLH
+758 LLAAESLR
-766 ECEDAEDRKIGEKA
+766 ESPNARDRQTGEKA
-780 HRFLELYRSIR
+780 VRFLELYESIR

-803 WEIYDRTGLFD
+803 WEIYDRTGLID
-814 YIRAGASGEQQKAN
+814 YIQAGASGEQQKAN

-891 VVFVSGLGKQFN
+891 VVFVSGMGKQFN

-908 ASLVMHPDLG
+908 ASLAMHPDLG

-926 KYRTKTPTLL
+926 ELRTKTPTLL

-967 ILTGCTSR
+967 ILTGSTSR
-975 LEKRLTALEPLK
+975 IEKRLTALEPLK

-996 GRLVKARCYLDW
+996 GRLAKARCYLDW
-1008 IFPALARHRCMDRV
+1008 IFPALARHRCMDEV

-1028 RPYALNPLH
+1028 RPYVLNPLH
-1037 NHEAGFRVQVISP
+1037 DDEAGFHIQVISP
-1050 AKLTLEEA
+1050 TKLTLEEA
-1058 ETRMIQMMKKQEILG
+1058 ETRMIQKMKKQEILE
-1073 FDTNESWDKD
+1073 FDTTAVWDEKVR
-1083 AKEQIEECFTYTY
+1083 EQIEECFTYSY
-1096 PYPDREK
+1096 PYPDRDK

-1110 SELKRLHMEDE
+1110 SEVKRLHMEDE
-1121 ESTDWYEE
+1121 ESASWYEE
-1129 EEVVPYIPS
+1129 EEEMIPYIPS

-1143 EEGLTGAGR
+1143 EGGLTGAGR

-1167 AGSVQEVEE
+1167 AGSAEEAEE
-1176 QLASLESG
+1176 QISALESE
-1184 HRIDREVRRTVSPRD
+1184 HRIDSEVRRTVSPRD
-1199 VYQFAVS
+1199 VYQFAAS
-1206 SIGKRMAKAQAAGM
+1206 SIGRRMAEAQAHGM
-1220 LYREQPFVMGI
+1220 LYREQPFVMEI
-1231 SADRL
+1231 AADRL
-1236 REEYA
+1236 MEEYA
-1241 GDESVLVQGIIDAF
+1241 EEERVLVQGIIDAF
-1255 FYEDGRIILV
+1255 FYEGDGIVLV
-1265 DYKTDRVRHRNGS
+1265 DYKTDRVRRRDGS
-1278 DLVEKYRVQLDY
+1278 DLIEKYRVQLDY
-1290 YTEALERM
+1290 YAEALERV
-1298 TGRKVSERYIYSVDM
+1298 TGRKVTEKYIYSVEL
-1313 QKELIV
+1313 QKGLAVQQAAP

>member
-6 TTEQQR
+6 TTEQQK
-12 VIDARGCN
+12 VIDSRDCN

-39 ITMITD
+39 ISMVTD

-83 EDNEHLQKQ
+83 EDNEHLQRQ

-147 AYGRK
+147 AYSRK

-176 KRLYTFSVSY
+176 KHLYAFSVSY
-186 PYPEEWLLSCKEAYH
+186 PYPEEWLLSCKEAYS
-201 ISSKEE
+201 ISSVEE

-218 EDIQKSLQE
+218 EDIRKSLQE
-227 AMSLADAALDTAM
+227 AMNLADAALETAR
-240 GEGGPYYYENALQS
+240 GEGGPYYYENALES
-254 DRTFIQKLLETD
+254 DRTFVQKLLQTD

-271 QKLFSGLAFARLSAK
+271 QRLFSGLSFARLAAK
-286 KDPQVSEEAKE
+286 KDSQVSEEAKE
-297 LTKNLRQQ
+297 LAKNLRQQ
-305 VKDLLGELREQYF
+305 VKDLLGELKEQYF
-318 SLSLDAAARYV
+318 SLSLEDAAEYV
-329 QMAGGPVRVLIDL
+329 RMAGAPVGVLIDL
-342 TLQFTQAYAE
+342 TLAFARAFAE
-352 KKREKNILDFP
+352 KKREKNILDFS

-371 ILVDHSQEGDRRTQA
+371 ILVDHSGEKDKRTQA
-386 AKELAGR
+386 AKELADR

-419 EDGSNNIFMVG
+419 EEGNNNIFMVG

-455 TAGGD
+455 TAGGK

-494 VEYDEAAALYPGASF
+494 VEYDDAAALYPGASF
-509 PPYGKEEENS
+509 PPYP
-519 RLRSASLAGQDEDTE
+519 AGQDGEPDASE
-534 TPLLKTD
+534 NQQD
-541 GTQWK
+541 GG
-546 STELPLVETDEA
+546 SDAA
-558 ERQDRGLPLSKTDGT
+558 ENQQNGRSDA
-573 QWKRTE
+573 
-579 LPLAETDEAE
+579 AEKQQNSAA
-589 HQERGL
+589 
-595 TLPMTDESMWKDT
+595 DT
-608 ELLLVETDEEEWKV
+608 ELILVETDEEEWKV

-629 QELEARAVAGKIQ
+629 QELEARAAAARIQ
-642 EIVGSYPVLD
+642 ELVGSYPVLD
-652 KATGKYRPARFS
+652 KTTGQYRPARFG
-664 DCVILLRTLSGW
+664 DCVVLLRTLSGW

-724 TGAIHNLPSGFS
+724 AGALHNLPGGFS
-736 MEELARVKCA
+736 MEELARVKCV
-746 GKEKE
+746 GREREK
-751 ISGMYQA
+751 SGMYQS
-758 LLAAETLH
+758 LLAAESLR
-766 ECEDAEDRKIGEKA
+766 ESPNARDRQTGEKA
-780 HRFLELYRSIR
+780 VRFLELYESIR

-803 WEIYDRTGLFD
+803 WEIYDRTGLID
-814 YIRAGASGEQQKAN
+814 YIQAGASGEQQKAN

-891 VVFVSGLGKQFN
+891 VVFVSGMGKQFN

-908 ASLVMHPDLG
+908 ASLAMHPDLG

-926 KYRTKTPTLL
+926 ELRTKTPTLL

-967 ILTGCTSR
+967 ILTGSTSR

-996 GRLVKARCYLDW
+996 GRLAKARCYLDW
-1008 IFPALARHRCMDRV
+1008 IFPALARHRCMDEV

-1028 RPYALNPLH
+1028 RPYVLNPLH
-1037 NHEAGFRVQVISP
+1037 DDEAGFHIQVISP
-1050 AKLTLEEA
+1050 TKLTLEEA
-1058 ETRMIQMMKKQEILG
+1058 ETRMIQKMKKQEILE
-1073 FDTNESWDKD
+1073 FDTAAVWDEKVR
-1083 AKEQIEECFTYTY
+1083 EQIEERFTYSY
-1096 PYPDREK
+1096 PYPDRDK

-1110 SELKRLHMEDE
+1110 SEVKRLHMEDE
-1121 ESTDWYEE
+1121 ESASWYEE
-1129 EEVVPYIPS
+1129 EEEMIPYIPS

-1143 EEGLTGAGR
+1143 EGGLTGAGR

-1167 AGSVQEVEE
+1167 AGSAEEAEE
-1176 QLASLESG
+1176 QLLALESE
-1184 HRIDREVRRTVSPRD
+1184 HRIDSEIRRTVSPRD
-1199 VYQFAVS
+1199 VYQFAAS
-1206 SIGKRMAKAQAAGM
+1206 SIGRRMAEAQAHGM
-1220 LYREQPFVMGI
+1220 LYREQPFVMEI
-1231 SADRL
+1231 AADRL
-1236 REEYA
+1236 MEEYA
-1241 GDESVLVQGIIDAF
+1241 EEERVLVQGIIDAF
-1255 FYEDGRIILV
+1255 FYEGDGIVLV
-1265 DYKTDRVRHRNGS
+1265 DYKTDRVRRRDGS
-1278 DLVEKYRVQLDY
+1278 DLIEKYRVQLDY
-1290 YTEALERM
+1290 YAEALERV
-1298 TGRKVSERYIYSVDM
+1298 TGRKVTEKYIYSVEL
-1313 QKELIV
+1313 QKGLAVQQAAP

>member
-83 EDNEHLQKQ
+83 EDNEHLQRQ

-147 AYGRK
+147 AYSRK
-152 EPEFLQFVECF
+152 EPEFLRFVECF

-254 DRTFIQKLLETD
+254 DRTFIQKLLKTD

-318 SLSLDAAARYV
+318 SLP
-329 QMAGGPVRVLIDL
+329 GCGCPVRADGRRPRASADRPDTAV
-342 TLQFTQAYAE
+342 YAGLCRE
-352 KKREKNILDFP
+352 KKRENILDFP

-430 DVKQSIYRFRLARPD
+430 DVKQSIYRFRLARPN

-466 HKNFRSRKEVLDG
+466 HKNFRSRREVLDG

-509 PPYGKEEENS
+509 PRMEKRRTAASGQRAWPDGMRTRKH
-519 RLRSASLAGQDEDTE
+519 RCLR
-534 TPLLKTD
+534 
-541 GTQWK
+541 
-546 STELPLVETDEA
+546 
-558 ERQDRGLPLSKTDGT
+558 
-573 QWKRTE
+573 
-579 LPLAETDEAE
+579 
-589 HQERGL
+589 
-595 TLPMTDESMWKDT
+595 
-608 ELLLVETDEEEWKV
+608 
-622 MESGENV
+622 
-629 QELEARAVAGKIQ
+629 
-642 EIVGSYPVLD
+642 
-652 KATGKYRPARFS
+652 
-664 DCVILLRTLSGW
+664 
-676 SETFKRVLNAQ
+676 
-687 GIPASVTTKT
+687 
-697 GYFSASEVMTVL
+697 
-709 NYLRILDNPLQDIPF
+709 
-724 TGAIHNLPSGFS
+724 
-736 MEELARVKCA
+736 
-746 GKEKE
+746 
-751 ISGMYQA
+751 
-758 LLAAETLH
+758 
-766 ECEDAEDRKIGEKA
+766 
-780 HRFLELYRSIR
+780 
-791 KKVPYTPMHELL
+791 
-803 WEIYDRTGLFD
+803 RTGPN
-814 YIRAGASGEQQKAN
+814 GKAQN
-828 LLMLLQKARDYESTS
+828 CRW
-843 YRGLFNFVRYIENLQ
+843 R
-858 KYQVDFGEANIL
+858 
-870 SENEDT
+870 
-876 VKIMSIHKS
+876 
-885 KGLEFP
+885 
-891 VVFVSGLGKQFN
+891 
-903 QQDAR
+903 
-908 ASLVMHPDLG
+908 
-918 VGADWVDA
+918 
-926 KYRTKTPTLL
+926 
-936 KKAVQR
+936 
-942 QIQIENLGEE
+942 
-952 LRILYVALTRAKEKL
+952 
-967 ILTGCTSR
+967 
-975 LEKRLTALEPLK
+975 
-987 KQEERRISY
+987 
-996 GRLVKARCYLDW
+996 
-1008 IFPALARHRCMDRV
+1008 
-1022 YLSYEK
+1022 
-1028 RPYALNPLH
+1028 
-1037 NHEAGFRVQVISP
+1037 
-1050 AKLTLEEA
+1050 
-1058 ETRMIQMMKKQEILG
+1058 
-1073 FDTNESWDKD
+1073 
-1083 AKEQIEECFTYTY
+1083 
-1096 PYPDREK
+1096 
-1103 IPAKVTV
+1103 
-1110 SELKRLHMEDE
+1110 
-1121 ESTDWYEE
+1121 
-1129 EEVVPYIPS
+1129 
-1138 FIEKR
+1138 
-1143 EEGLTGAGR
+1143 
-1152 GTAYHRVFECLDFSK
+1152 
-1167 AGSVQEVEE
+1167 
-1176 QLASLESG
+1176 
-1184 HRIDREVRRTVSPRD
+1184 RRTRQSVRT
-1199 VYQFAVS
+1199 
-1206 SIGKRMAKAQAAGM
+1206 
-1220 LYREQPFVMGI
+1220 
-1231 SADRL
+1231 
-1236 REEYA
+1236 
-1241 GDESVLVQGIIDAF
+1241 GD
-1255 FYEDGRIILV
+1255 
-1265 DYKTDRVRHRNGS
+1265 
-1278 DLVEKYRVQLDY
+1278 
-1290 YTEALERM
+1290 
-1298 TGRKVSERYIYSVDM
+1298 
-1313 QKELIV
+1313 

>member
-6 TTEQQR
+6 TTEQQK
-12 VIDARGCN
+12 VINSRNCN

-39 ITMITD
+39 ISMVTD

-83 EDNEHLQKQ
+83 EDNEHLQRQ

-140 AAQVLDD
+140 AAQVLND
-147 AYGRK
+147 AYSRK

-176 KRLYTFSVSY
+176 KRLYAFSVSY
-186 PYPEEWLLSCKEAYH
+186 PYPEEWLLSCKEAYS
-201 ISSKEE
+201 ISSGEG

-218 EDIQKSLQE
+218 EDIRKSLQE
-227 AMSLADAALDTAM
+227 AMNLADAALETARE
-240 GEGGPYYYENALQS
+240 EGGPYYYENALES
-254 DRTFIQKLLETD
+254 DRTFVQKLLQTD
-266 SFEEW
+266 SFDEW
-271 QKLFSGLAFARLSAK
+271 HRLFSGLAFARLTTK
-286 KDPQVSEEAKE
+286 KDSQVSEEAKE

-305 VKDLLGELREQYF
+305 VKDLLGELKEQYF
-318 SLSLDAAARYV
+318 ALSLDDAAEYV
-329 QMAGGPVRVLIDL
+329 RMAGGPVGVLIDL
-342 TLQFTQAYAE
+342 TLAFARAFAE
-352 KKREKNILDFP
+352 KKREKNILDFS

-371 ILVDHSQEGDRRTQA
+371 ILVDHSGEKDKRTQA
-386 AKELAGR
+386 AKELADR

-419 EDGSNNIFMVG
+419 EEGNNNIFMVG

-455 TAGGD
+455 TAGGK

-466 HKNFRSRKEVLDG
+466 HKNFRSRKEVLYG

-494 VEYDEAAALYPGASF
+494 VEYDDAAALYPGASF
-509 PPYGKEEENS
+509 PPYQ
-519 RLRSASLAGQDEDTE
+519 AGQDGENDA
-534 TPLLKTD
+534 
-541 GTQWK
+541 
-546 STELPLVETDEA
+546 A
-558 ERQDRGLPLSKTDGT
+558 EMQQDP
-573 QWKRTE
+573 
-579 LPLAETDEAE
+579 AA
-589 HQERGL
+589 
-595 TLPMTDESMWKDT
+595 DT
-608 ELLLVETDEEEWKV
+608 ELILVETDEEEWKV

-629 QELEARAVAGKIQ
+629 QELEARAAAGRIQ
-642 EIVGSYPVLD
+642 ELVGSYPVLD
-652 KATGKYRPARFS
+652 KTTGQYRPARFG

-724 TGAIHNLPSGFS
+724 TGALHNLPGGFS
-736 MEELARVKCA
+736 MEELARVKCV
-746 GKEKE
+746 GREME
-751 ISGMYQA
+751 RSGMYQS
-758 LLAAETLH
+758 LLAAESL
-766 ECEDAEDRKIGEKA
+766 CESPNARDRQTGEKA
-780 HRFLELYRSIR
+780 GRFLELYESIR
-791 KKVPYTPMHELL
+791 KKVPYIPMHELL

-814 YIRAGASGEQQKAN
+814 YIQAGASGEQQKAN

-891 VVFVSGLGKQFN
+891 VVFVSGMGKQFN

-908 ASLVMHPDLG
+908 ASLAMHPDLG

-926 KYRTKTPTLL
+926 ELRTKTPTLL

-996 GRLVKARCYLDW
+996 GRLAKARCYLDW
-1008 IFPALARHRCMDRV
+1008 IFPALARHRCMDEV

-1037 NHEAGFRVQVISP
+1037 DDEAGFHIQVISP
-1050 AKLTLEEA
+1050 TKLALEEA
-1058 ETRMIQMMKKQEILG
+1058 ETRMIQKMKKQEILE
-1073 FDTNESWDKD
+1073 FDTTGIWDEK
-1083 AKEQIEECFTYTY
+1083 AREQIEACFTYSY
-1096 PYPDREK
+1096 PYLDREK

-1110 SELKRLHMEDE
+1110 SEVKRLHMEEE
-1121 ESTDWYEE
+1121 ESAAWYEE
-1129 EEVVPYIPS
+1129 EEMVPYIPS

-1143 EEGLTGAGR
+1143 QEGLTGASR
-1152 GTAYHRVFECLDFSK
+1152 GTAYHRVFECLDFSN
-1167 AGSVQEVEE
+1167 AGSAEEAEE
-1176 QLASLESG
+1176 QLAALESE
-1184 HRIDREVRRTVSPRD
+1184 HRIDSEVRRTVSPHD
-1199 VYQFAVS
+1199 VYQFAAS
-1206 SIGKRMAKAQAAGM
+1206 PIGRRMANAQARGL
-1220 LYREQPFVMGI
+1220 LYREQPFVMAI

-1236 REEYA
+1236 KEEYA
-1241 GDESVLVQGIIDAF
+1241 DEENVLVQGIIDAF
-1255 FYEDGRIILV
+1255 FYEEDSIVLV
-1265 DYKTDRVRHRNGS
+1265 DYKTDRVRYRNGS
-1278 DLVEKYRVQLDY
+1278 DLIEKYRVQLDY
-1290 YTEALERM
+1290 YAEALERV
-1298 TGRKVSERYIYSVDM
+1298 TGRKVTERYIYSV
-1313 QKELIV
+1313 ELQRGLAVE

>member
-6 TTEQQR
+6 TTEQQK
-12 VIDARGCN
+12 VIDSRDCN

-39 ITMITD
+39 ISMVTD

-83 EDNEHLQKQ
+83 EDNEHLQRQ

-140 AAQVLDD
+140 AAQVLND
-147 AYGRK
+147 AYDRK

-176 KRLYTFSVSY
+176 KHLYAFSVSY
-186 PYPEEWLLSCKEAYH
+186 PYPEEWLLSCKEAYS
-201 ISSKEE
+201 ISSVEE

-218 EDIQKSLQE
+218 EDIRKSLQE
-227 AMSLADAALDTAM
+227 AMNLADAALETAR
-240 GEGGPYYYENALQS
+240 GEGGPYYYENALES
-254 DRTFIQKLLETD
+254 DRTFVQKLLQTD

-271 QKLFSGLAFARLSAK
+271 QRLFSGLSFARLGAK
-286 KDPQVSEEAKE
+286 KDSQVSEEAKE
-297 LTKNLRQQ
+297 LAKNLRQQ
-305 VKDLLGELREQYF
+305 VKDLLGELKEQYF
-318 SLSLDAAARYV
+318 SLSLEDAAEYV
-329 QMAGGPVRVLIDL
+329 RMAGGPVGVLIDL
-342 TLQFTQAYAE
+342 TLAFARAFAE
-352 KKREKNILDFP
+352 KKREKNILDFS

-371 ILVDHSQEGDRRTQA
+371 ILVDHSGEKDKRTQA
-386 AKELAGR
+386 AKELADR

-419 EDGSNNIFMVG
+419 EEGNNNIFMVG

-455 TAGGD
+455 TAGGK

-494 VEYDEAAALYPGASF
+494 VEYDDAAALYPGASF
-509 PPYGKEEENS
+509 PPYQ
-519 RLRSASLAGQDEDTE
+519 AGQDGEPNAAQNRQNGEPNAAQNQQNGRSDA
-534 TPLLKTD
+534 
-541 GTQWK
+541 
-546 STELPLVETDEA
+546 A
-558 ERQDRGLPLSKTDGT
+558 EKQQNS
-573 QWKRTE
+573 
-579 LPLAETDEAE
+579 AA
-589 HQERGL
+589 
-595 TLPMTDESMWKDT
+595 DT
-608 ELLLVETDEEEWKV
+608 ELILVETDEEEWKV

-629 QELEARAVAGKIQ
+629 QELEARAAAARIQ
-642 EIVGSYPVLD
+642 ELVGSYPVLD
-652 KATGKYRPARFS
+652 KTTGQYRPARFG
-664 DCVILLRTLSGW
+664 DCVVLLRTLSGW

-724 TGAIHNLPSGFS
+724 AGALHNLPGGFS
-736 MEELARVKCA
+736 MEELARVKCV
-746 GKEKE
+746 GREREK
-751 ISGMYQA
+751 SGLYQS
-758 LLAAETLH
+758 LLAAESLR
-766 ECEDAEDRKIGEKA
+766 ESPNARDRQTGEKA
-780 HRFLELYRSIR
+780 VRFLELYESIR

-803 WEIYDRTGLFD
+803 WEIYDRTGLID
-814 YIRAGASGEQQKAN
+814 YIQAGASGEQQKAN

-891 VVFVSGLGKQFN
+891 VVFVSGMGKQFN

-908 ASLVMHPDLG
+908 ASLAMHPDLG

-926 KYRTKTPTLL
+926 ELRTKTPTLL

-975 LEKRLTALEPLK
+975 IEKRLTALEPLK

-996 GRLVKARCYLDW
+996 GRLAKARCYLDW
-1008 IFPALARHRCMDRV
+1008 IFPALARHRCMDEV

-1028 RPYALNPLH
+1028 RPYVLNPLH
-1037 NHEAGFRVQVISP
+1037 DDEAGFHIQMISP
-1050 AKLTLEEA
+1050 TKLTLEEA
-1058 ETRMIQMMKKQEILG
+1058 ETRMIQKMKKQEILE
-1073 FDTNESWDKD
+1073 FDTAAVWDEKVR
-1083 AKEQIEECFTYTY
+1083 EQIEERFTYSY
-1096 PYPDREK
+1096 PYPDRDK

-1110 SELKRLHMEDE
+1110 SEVKRLHMEDE
-1121 ESTDWYEE
+1121 ESASWYEE
-1129 EEVVPYIPS
+1129 EEEMIPYIPS

-1143 EEGLTGAGR
+1143 REGLTGAGR

-1167 AGSVQEVEE
+1167 AGSAKEAEE
-1176 QLASLESG
+1176 QLSALESE
-1184 HRIDREVRRTVSPRD
+1184 HRIDSEIRRTVSPRD
-1199 VYQFAVS
+1199 VYQFAAS
-1206 SIGKRMAKAQAAGM
+1206 SIGRRMAEAQAHGM
-1220 LYREQPFVMGI
+1220 LYREQPFVMEI
-1231 SADRL
+1231 AADRL
-1236 REEYA
+1236 MEEYA
-1241 GDESVLVQGIIDAF
+1241 EEERVLVQGIIDAF
-1255 FYEDGRIILV
+1255 FYEGDGIVLV
-1265 DYKTDRVRHRNGS
+1265 DYKTDRVRRRDGS
-1278 DLVEKYRVQLDY
+1278 DLIEKYRVQLDY
-1290 YTEALERM
+1290 YAEALERV
-1298 TGRKVSERYIYSVDM
+1298 TGRKVTEKYIYSVEL
-1313 QKELIV
+1313 QKGLAVQQAAP

>member
-6 TTEQQR
+6 TTEQKK
-12 VIDARGCN
+12 VIDSRNCN

-39 ITMITD
+39 ISMITD
-45 PVHPVDIDRL
+45 PAHPVDIDRL

-74 AIEKKLAED
+74 AIERKLAED
-83 EDNEHLQKQ
+83 EDNEHLQRQ

-147 AYGRK
+147 AYSRK
-152 EPEFLQFVECF
+152 EPEFLRFVECF

-176 KRLYTFSVSY
+176 KRLYAFSVSY
-186 PYPEEWLLSCKEAYH
+186 PYPEEWLLSCKEAYA
-201 ISSKEE
+201 ISSGEE
-207 LEQAGWMQMIK
+207 LEQAKWMQMIK
-218 EDIQKSLQE
+218 EDITKSLQE
-227 AMSLADAALDTAM
+227 ALSLTEAALETAR
-240 GEGGPYYYENALQS
+240 GEGGPYYYENALES
-254 DRTFIQKLLETD
+254 DRVFVQKLLQTD
-266 SFEEW
+266 SFSQW
-271 QKLFSGLAFARLSAK
+271 QKLFSGLSFARLSAK

-297 LTKNLRQQ
+297 LAKSLRQQ
-305 VKDLLGELREQYF
+305 VKDLLGELKEQYF
-318 SLSLDAAARYV
+318 YLSLDAAAEYV
-329 QMAGGPVRVLIDL
+329 RMAGGPVSVLIDL
-342 TLQFTQAYAE
+342 TLQFAQAFAE

-371 ILVDHSQEGDRRTQA
+371 ILVDHSGEKDERTQA

-419 EDGSNNIFMVG
+419 DDGSNNIFMVG

-445 LFMEKFKTYS
+445 LFMEKFRTYS
-455 TAGGD
+455 TAGGN

-466 HKNFRSRKEVLDG
+466 HKNFRSRKEVLAG

-494 VEYDEAAALYPGASF
+494 VEYDDAAALYPGASF
-509 PPYGKEEENS
+509 PPYQENKQAEQPDG
-519 RLRSASLAGQDEDTE
+519 RKNRKDGQ
-534 TPLLKTD
+534 
-541 GTQWK
+541 
-546 STELPLVETDEA
+546 
-558 ERQDRGLPLSKTDGT
+558 
-573 QWKRTE
+573 
-579 LPLAETDEAE
+579 
-589 HQERGL
+589 
-595 TLPMTDESMWKDT
+595 DT

-629 QELEARAVAGKIQ
+629 QELEARAVAGRIQ
-642 EIVGSYPVLD
+642 ELVGSYPVLD
-652 KATGKYRPARFS
+652 KITGQYRPAVYG

-697 GYFSASEVMTVL
+697 GYFSASEVITVL

-724 TGAIHNLPSGFS
+724 TGALRNLPGGFS
-736 MEELARVKCA
+736 MEELARIKCV
-746 GKEKE
+746 GREMEKT
-751 ISGMYQA
+751 GMYQA
-758 LLAAETLH
+758 LLAAESLRDS
-766 ECEDAEDRKIGEKA
+766 EDTDDREMGRKA
-780 HRFLELYRSIR
+780 HEFLELYRSIR
-791 KKVPYTPMHELL
+791 SKVPYTPMHELL

-891 VVFVSGLGKQFN
+891 VVFVSGMGKQFN

-908 ASLVMHPDLG
+908 AALVMHPDLG

-926 KYRTKTPTLL
+926 KFRTRTPTLL

-975 LEKRLTALEPLK
+975 LEKRLTALEPVK

-996 GRLVKARCYLDW
+996 GKLVKARCYLDW
-1008 IFPALARHRCMDRV
+1008 IFPALARHRCMDEV

-1037 NHEAGFRVQVISP
+1037 DNEAGFFVQVISP
-1050 AKLTLEEA
+1050 TQLTLEEA
-1058 ETRMIQMMKKQEILG
+1058 ETRMIQKMKKQEILD
-1073 FDTNESWDKD
+1073 FDTSVSYDVE
-1083 AKEQIEECFTYTY
+1083 AREQIQECFSYSY
-1096 PYPDREK
+1096 PYLDREN

-1110 SELKRLHMEDE
+1110 SEVKRLHMEDE
-1121 ESTDWYEE
+1121 ESTSWYEAE
-1129 EEVVPYIPS
+1129 EMVPYIPS

-1143 EEGLTGAGR
+1143 QEGLTGAGR
-1152 GTAYHRVFECLDFSK
+1152 GTAYHRVFECLNLSK
-1167 AGSVQEVEE
+1167 AGSPKEVEE
-1176 QLASLESG
+1176 QLADLEAE
-1184 HRIDREVRRTVSPRD
+1184 HRIDSEIRRTVSPRD

-1206 SIGKRMAKAQAAGM
+1206 SVGTRMAKAQAQGM
-1220 LYREQPFVMGI
+1220 LYREQPFVMSI

-1255 FYEDGRIILV
+1255 FYEEEKIVLV
-1265 DYKTDRVRHRNGS
+1265 DYKTDRVRQRNGS
-1278 DLVEKYRVQLDY
+1278 DLVEKYKIQLDY

-1298 TGRKVSERYIYSVDM
+1298 TGKKVSERYIYSVDL
-1313 QKELIV
+1313 QKELRV

>member
-6 TTEQQR
+6 TTEQQK

-55 LIVTFTRAAAGEM
+55 LIVTFTRAAAGET

-218 EDIQKSLQE
+218 EDIWKSLQE

-254 DRTFIQKLLETD
+254 DRTFIQKLLKTD

-305 VKDLLGELREQYF
+305 VKDLLGELKEQYF
-318 SLSLDAAARYV
+318 ALSLDAAARYV
-329 QMAGGPVRVLIDL
+329 QMAGGPVGVLIDL

-519 RLRSASLAGQDEDTE
+519 RLRSANLAGQDEDTE
-534 TPLLKTD
+534 TLLLKTD
-541 GTQWK
+541 GTKWK
-546 STELPLVETDEA
+546 S
-558 ERQDRGLPLSKTDGT
+558 
-573 QWKRTE
+573 TE

-589 HQERGL
+589 HQDRGP
-595 TLPMTDESMWKDT
+595 TLPMTDERMWKDT

-629 QELEARAVAGKIQ
+629 QELEARAAAGKIQ

-724 TGAIHNLPSGFS
+724 TGAIHNLPGGFS

-891 VVFVSGLGKQFN
+891 VVFVSGMGKQFN

-975 LEKRLTALEPLK
+975 LEKRLTVLEPLK

-1073 FDTNESWDKD
+1073 FDTDGSWDKGG
-1083 AKEQIEECFTYTY
+1083 KEQIEQCFTYTY
-1096 PYPDREK
+1096 PYLDREK

-1176 QLASLESG
+1176 QLASLESE
-1184 HRIDREVRRTVSPRD
+1184 HKIDREVRRTVSPRD

-1220 LYREQPFVMGI
+1220 LYREQPFVIGI

-1255 FYEDGRIILV
+1255 FYEEGSIILV
-1265 DYKTDRVRHRNGS
+1265 DYKTDRVRRRNGS
-1278 DLVEKYRVQLDY
+1278 DLVDKYRVQLDY